1 MLRLF
6 SQTLT
11 KAQLLHKNAYMCYA
25 PHLMTKH
32 YAELTMKATRR
43 TFLSKAVLNQGRDV
57 IHAEIR
63 KSTDLVLKL
72 KN

>member
-6 SQTLT
+6 SQNLS
-11 KAQLLHKNAYMCYA
+11 KPQLLHKNAYMCYA

-43 TFLSKAVLNQGRDV
+43 TFLSKAVLNQGRDI

-63 KSTDLVLKL
+63 KPSDFVLKL